1 MNSIISSSPTP
12 STYVKEWSNL
22 ESIKKIQ
29 YNRLGHTDM
38 FVSLIS
44 FGAAHVGRGIN
55 INNNDDD
62 DDDGGNNQIEISNI
76 SPKVID
82 AICQA
87 IRLGINLVDTSPFYG
102 MGLSEIIV
110 GQALKKVPRQAY
122 YLSTKIGRHSD
133 CNFDYSRDA
142 IRKSIDKSLKKLNL
156 NYVDI
161 VHVHDVEFCP
171 LELLLRETLP
181 ELERLRLAGKIRY
194 IGISGY
200 PLSLLR
206 EIVEKSSVKI
216 DIILSYCRHSLWD
229 NEFVNYLDY
238 FKSKNI
244 GIINA
249 AIFGMGLLGNDNST
263 IPEWHPASKKI
274 RDRCQRAREICMAN
288 GSIPLTRLALRYSL
302 HEKRIDTHLIGMES
316 IDIVNSNLSAIIGT
330 NSNDVCKENELLDL
344 ILRQAFGK
352 SIAEMTSSSSN
363 ENWEQI
369 EVDRY
374 RQNPEEF
381 IQFLRQCWSG
391 TVHTHSD

>member
-44 FGAAHVGRGIN
+44 FGAAHVGR
-55 INNNDDD
+55 
-62 DDDGGNNQIEISNI
+62 
-76 SPKVID
+76 VID